1 MTFPDNALE
10 SFLQKNFGHQSFRE
24 GQKEI
29 ITDVLNQNSVLGVL
43 PTGTGK
49 SICFQLPAII
59 NHGLTIVIS
68 PLISLMIDQVNQ
80 LKAKGFR
87 QVACLNSFM
96 GYEEREFI
104 LQNIE
109 KFKLLYISP
118 ELLQTEFLQNKIKH
132 LQIDLFVVD
141 EAHCI
146 SQWGHE
152 FRPDYLSLGYLR
164 EILGN
169 PPVLALSATA
179 TKEVRKDIA
188 QVLNTKS
195 IKEHIYPM
203 DRENII
209 HLVQHLENGEE
220 TKIQALKAIISQ
232 IRVPTVVY
240 FSNRNLLESVANQLK
255 YLFPDRNIS
264 YYHGEMDSMDRMITQ
279 QQFINNELDLICCTS
294 AFGMGIDKENI
305 RLVIHYH
312 FPKDMESFIQEFGRA
327 GRDGKRSLSVV
338 LSSNDDIER
347 SLHLIEHDLPAENH
361 LRGIFAILKQM
372 SESNKSIPSKMEEIE
387 TLFQLTEVQW
397 RFLFYQFKKHGMI
410 KKMRINFNQELWN
423 RTFLSIKRYIEERR
437 EIKKEKLLQMINW
450 LYEEDCLRSA
460 IYKNFDSS
468 FKEVYDF
475 CCGNCGFELDEF
487 ISQQLSS
494 KKSRVVSWEEKLQE
508 KLLINHGQ

>member
-232 IRVPTVVY
+232 IRVPTVV
-240 FSNRNLLESVANQLK
+240 
-255 YLFPDRNIS
+255 
-264 YYHGEMDSMDRMITQ
+264 
-279 QQFINNELDLICCTS
+279 
-294 AFGMGIDKENI
+294 
-305 RLVIHYH
+305 
-312 FPKDMESFIQEFGRA
+312 
-327 GRDGKRSLSVV
+327 
-338 LSSNDDIER
+338 
-347 SLHLIEHDLPAENH
+347 
-361 LRGIFAILKQM
+361 
-372 SESNKSIPSKMEEIE
+372 
-387 TLFQLTEVQW
+387 
-397 RFLFYQFKKHGMI
+397 
-410 KKMRINFNQELWN
+410 
-423 RTFLSIKRYIEERR
+423 
-437 EIKKEKLLQMINW
+437 
-450 LYEEDCLRSA
+450 
-460 IYKNFDSS
+460 
-468 FKEVYDF
+468 
-475 CCGNCGFELDEF
+475 
-487 ISQQLSS
+487 
-494 KKSRVVSWEEKLQE
+494 
-508 KLLINHGQ
+508 